1 MTVSAHMAWRSAAVL
16 LLAALLTACNGPGG
30 ISGKDSFSGNTDR
43 AGDEVAARVNG
54 TTIYASDVAR
64 EAAAQKLIQ
73 VGDPLPKDSK
83 IYKQVLDNL
92 VDQRLLALEAVRRE
106 LDRSSEA
113 KRRLQAARERILGNI
128 LVENVVS
135 QAVTDD
141 AVRRMYDEQ
150 AKLSP
155 PEEEVKARHILVK
168 TKKEAEAIEK
178 ALAGGADFAKLA
190 KEKSLDPGSRLRGG
204 DLGYFTHD
212 AMVAPFADAA
222 FALKKGEISPPV
234 QTQFGWHII
243 KLEDRRKQKAPSFDE
258 MRPRIVRFMT
268 FDEIQKLISQLR
280 LAAIIERDDEKA
292 DNADADKATP
302 PAASASSEGAAGKA
316 GKTGKAGKAVQ
327 KPGKSSKP

>member
-1 MTVSAHMAWRSAAVL
+1 MTVSVRLPWRGAAVL
-16 LLAALLTACNGPGG
+16 LLAAMLAACNGPGSK
-30 ISGKDSFSGNTDR
+30 SGKNSFSDGLDR

-73 VGDPLPKDSK
+73 VGDPLPRDSK
-83 IYKQVLDNL
+83 SYKQVLDNL

-106 LDRSSEA
+106 LDRSAEA
-113 KRRLQAARERILGNI
+113 KRRLQSARERILGNI

-135 QAVTDD
+135 QAVSDD

-168 TKKEAEAIEK
+168 TREEADAVEK

-190 KEKSLDPGSRLRGG
+190 QEKSIDPGSRLQGG

-243 KLEDRRKQKAPSFDE
+243 QLEDRRKQTPPSFDE

-280 LAAIIERDDEKA
+280 LAAIIERDNGDA
-292 DNADADKATP
+292 SAADATKKQA
-302 PAASASSEGAAGKA
+302 PAKGEGNDTAA
-316 GKTGKAGKAVQ
+316 GKTGQ
-327 KPGKSSKP
+327 KPDNGQKP